1 MEKKQ
6 PATQRPTVLF
16 SMIFAVFVSLVLAP
30 CIHFSNRPFLARA
43 AAAEQWSA
51 APAVVTAETGYYTDV
66 DYDWIHNPG
75 LLERGLRYFDQMT
88 GVHPYV
94 YILPNGTTT
103 STSDLRSCAE
113 YLYSELFPDD
123 AHFILVFCDDGEGGY
138 NCGYAVGSQAKTI
151 MDSEAISILGD
162 CLEHCYG
169 DLSLSEEE
177 IFSNAF
183 IKTAEHIARA
193 DLALQMGGSDAVPDD
208 CVEYGEYTYVILEDG
223 TAKIVRWCGDDTA
236 LEVPSSID
244 GWPVSSIGAFAFAG
258 PVETISM
265 PASVDAL
272 EGNPVALCGLLE
284 KIEVRG
290 DEGSLVAID
299 GVLFDSGS
307 RSLLCCP
314 RAKSGMEYMVPG
326 DTVSVGEYAFYGCK
340 NLSTVGLNDNV
351 EEVASSAFDRC
362 GSLTSIQVSPDN
374 ETLASIDGVL
384 FRKSDRSLLRYPEGL
399 SEPLYYVPD
408 GILSIGPGAFRGCGS
423 LWKVMVPE
431 GVVSVGEFA
440 FSACGTLASVSL
452 PGTVKDIGS
461 SPFSDCPCLE
471 EISVSGK
478 GQLAT
483 VGGALVDTG
492 ASRLICLPAGR
503 GDTVFEVPEGVMSIG
518 DGAFSRCSSLQSV
531 SLPDG
536 LELIGSR
543 AFESCSA
550 LESVYVPKAVS
561 AIGDRAFF
569 QCSALEFVAVGGAS
583 TTVGEQA
590 FDGCSSLGNVVV
602 QRESPA
608 REYCKESGLTY
619 SYPDSND
626 WLGVPQVNR
635 VDNKM
640 VLQDDD
646 QLFEELSASYGLLDG
661 FHEQISA
668 IATEFSDALGVDDL
682 TGLRN
687 RAMDL
692 QRQIASAANAL
703 DSLSI
708 AIDSPYVGTRL
719 AIAELYNDLMKRIS
733 VLVDA
738 CNADIAGEDVSGIL
752 SRDNGPAD
760 EHGHTNASLIHYE
773 QNYEK
778 AKPDK
783 I

>member
-16 SMIFAVFVSLVLAP
+16 SMILAVFVSLVLAP

-177 IFSNAF
+177 IFSDAF

-265 PASVDAL
+265 PASVDVL

-384 FRKSDRSLLRYPEGL
+384 FRKLDRSLLRYPEGL

-461 SPFSDCPCLE
+461 SPFSNCPRLE

-478 GQLAT
+478 GRLAT

-503 GDTVFEVPEGVMSIG
+503 GDTVFEVPEGVMFIG

-550 LESVYVPKAVS
+550 LESVSIPKAVS

-590 FDGCSSLGNVVV
+590 FYGCASLGNVVV

-608 REYCKESGLTY
+608 RDYCKESGLTY

-626 WLGVPQVNR
+626 WLGVPQANR

-682 TGLRN
+682 TDLRN

-692 QRQIASAANAL
+692 QRQIASAADAL
-703 DSLSI
+703 DSLTI

-738 CNADIAGEDVSGIL
+738 CNADIEGEDVSDIL
-752 SRDNGPAD
+752 ARDNGPAD

>member
-16 SMIFAVFVSLVLAP
+16 SMILAVFVSLVLAL
-30 CIHFSNRPFLARA
+30 CIHFSNSPFLARA

-51 APAVVTAETGYYTDV
+51 APAVVTAETGYYIDAGGG
-66 DYDWIHNPG
+66 WIHNPE
-75 LLERGLRYFDQMT
+75 LLGRGLRYFDQMT

-94 YILPNGTTT
+94 YILPTGLMT
-103 STSDLRSCAE
+103 STSDLQSCAE
-113 YLYSELFPDD
+113 HLYGELFTDNR
-123 AHFILVFCDDGEGGY
+123 HFILVFCDDGEGGY
-138 NCGYAVGSQAKTI
+138 NCGCAVGSQAKTI

-183 IKTAEHIARA
+183 IKTAENIARA
-193 DLALQMGGSDAVPDD
+193 DLASRMVGSNVVPDD

-223 TAKIVRWCGDDTA
+223 TAKIVRWCGDDIA

-244 GWPVSSIGAFAFAG
+244 GRPVSSIGAFAFAG
-258 PVETISM
+258 PVETISI

-284 KIEVRG
+284 KIEVQG
-290 DEGSLVAID
+290 GEGSLVAVG
-299 GVLFDSGS
+299 GVLFDSEL
-307 RSLLCCP
+307 RTLLCYP
-314 RAKSGMEYMVPG
+314 RAKPGMEYKAPE
-326 DTVSVGEYAFYGCK
+326 DTVSVGEYAFFGCK

-351 EEVASSAFDRC
+351 EEVASSAFDGC
-362 GSLTSIQVSPDN
+362 GSLVSIQVSPDN

-384 FRKSDRSLLRYPEGL
+384 FRKLDRSLLRYPEGL
-399 SEPLYYVPD
+399 SGPLYYVPD

-423 LWKVMVPE
+423 LWKVIVPA
-431 GVVSVGEFA
+431 GVVSVGELA
-440 FSACGTLASVSL
+440 FSACDTLANVSL
-452 PGTVKDIGS
+452 PGTVKDVGS

-471 EISVSGK
+471 EISVSGE
-478 GQLAT
+478 GRLAT
-483 VGGALVDTG
+483 VGGALVDIG
-492 ASRLICLPAGR
+492 ESRLICLPAGR
-503 GDTVFEVPEGVMSIG
+503 GDTTFEAPEGIVSIG
-518 DGAFSRCSSLQSV
+518 EGAFSRCSSLQSV
-531 SLPDG
+531 SLPDS

-550 LESVYVPKAVS
+550 LESVSIPKAVT
-561 AIGDRAFF
+561 AIGDKVFF
-569 QCSALEFVAVGGAS
+569 QCSTLESVTIEGAS
-583 TTVGEQA
+583 TTVGERV
-590 FDGCSSLGNVVV
+590 FYGCTSLENVVV

-608 REYCKESGLTY
+608 RKYCKENGLAY

-626 WLGVPQVNR
+626 WLGVPQANK
-635 VDNKM
+635 VDNKRP
-640 VLQDDD
+640 LQDDD
-646 QLFEELSASYGLLDG
+646 QLFEELSASYGLLEG

-692 QRQIASAANAL
+692 QWQIASAADAL
-703 DSLSI
+703 DSLPV
-708 AIDSPYVGTRL
+708 AIGSPYVDTKL
-719 AIAELYNDLMKRIS
+719 AIAGLYNDLMKRIS

-752 SRDNGPAD
+752 TRDNGPVD
-760 EHGHTNASLIHYE
+760 EHGHTNACLIHYE

-778 AKPDK
+778 AKPEK

>member
-6 PATQRPTVLF
+6 VATRKLTVLF
-16 SMIFAVFVSLVLAP
+16 SVILAVFASLVLAL
-30 CIHFSNRPFLARA
+30 CIHFSSRPLLARA

-51 APAVVTAETGYYTDV
+51 APTVATAETGYYTDV
-66 DYDWIHNPG
+66 DYDWIHNP
-75 LLERGLRYFDQMT
+75 EFFESSLRYFDQMT

-103 STSDLRSCAE
+103 STSDLQSRAE
-113 YLYSELFPDD
+113 KLYGELFTDD

-169 DLSLSEEE
+169 NLSLSEEE

-193 DLALQMGGSDAVPDD
+193 DLASQMVDFDVVPDD
-208 CVEYGEYTYVILEDG
+208 CVEYGEYTYVILDDG
-223 TAKIVRWCGDDTA
+223 TAKIVRWCGDDTV

-244 GWPVSSIGAFAFAG
+244 GRPVSSIGAFAFVG
-258 PVETISM
+258 PVETVSI
-265 PASVDAL
+265 PASADVL
-272 EGNPVALCGLLE
+272 EGNPFALCGLLE
-284 KIEVRG
+284 KVEVRG

-299 GVLFDSGS
+299 GVLFDGES
-307 RSLLCCP
+307 RTLLCYP
-314 RAKSGMEYMVPG
+314 RSKSGMEYMVPE

-340 NLSTVGLNDNV
+340 NLPTVGLNDNV

-384 FRKSDRSLLRYPEGL
+384 FRKSGRSLLRYPEGL

-440 FSACGTLASVSL
+440 FSACDTLTNVSL
-452 PGTVKDIGS
+452 PDTVKDIGS

-471 EISVSGK
+471 EIAVSGK

-483 VGGALVDTG
+483 IGGALVDIGT
-492 ASRLICLPAGR
+492 SRLICLPAGR
-503 GDTVFEVPEGVMSIG
+503 GDTVFEVPDGIVSIG
-518 DGAFSRCSSLQSV
+518 DGAFGRCSSLRSV
-531 SLPDG
+531 LLPDS
-536 LELIGSR
+536 LEFIGSR

-550 LESVYVPKAVS
+550 LESVYVPKAVT
-561 AIGDRAFF
+561 AIGDKAFF
-569 QCSALEFVAVGGAS
+569 KCSALEFVTVEGTS

-590 FDGCSSLGNVVV
+590 FYGCASLGNVVV

-608 REYCKESGLTY
+608 REYCKENGLTY

-626 WLGVPQVNR
+626 WLGVPQANR

-640 VLQDDD
+640 DLQDDD

-682 TGLRN
+682 TDLRN

-692 QRQIASAANAL
+692 QRQIASAADAL

-708 AIDSPYVGTRL
+708 AIDSPYVDTRF

-752 SRDNGPAD
+752 VRDNGPAD

>member
-6 PATQRPTVLF
+6 VATRKSTVLF
-16 SMIFAVFVSLVLAP
+16 PAFLAAVTAFVMASCILAP
-30 CIHFSNRPFLARA
+30 NRPFLVRVAS
-43 AAAEQWSA
+43 AEQWSA
-51 APAVVTAETGYYTDV
+51 APAVATAETGYYTDV
-66 DYDWIHNPG
+66 DYEWIHNPG
-75 LLERGLRYFDQMT
+75 LLEQGLRYFDQMT
-88 GVHPYV
+88 GIKPYV

-103 STSDLRSCAE
+103 STSDLQSCAE
-113 YLYSELFPDD
+113 RLYGELFTDD
-123 AHFILVFCDDGEGGY
+123 RHFILVFCDDGEGGY

-151 MDSEAISILGD
+151 MDSETISILGD
-162 CLEHCYG
+162 FLEHCYS

-177 IFSNAF
+177 IFSYAF
-183 IKTAEHIARA
+183 AKTAEHIARA
-193 DLALQMGGSDAVPDD
+193 ALASQMVDSDVAPDD
-208 CVEYGEYTYVILEDG
+208 CVEYGEYTYAILDDG
-223 TAKIVRWCGDDTA
+223 TAKIVRWHGDDTA

-244 GWPVSSIGAFAFAG
+244 GRPVSSIGAFAFAG
-258 PVETISM
+258 PAETISI
-265 PASVDAL
+265 PASAEVL
-272 EGNPVALCGLLE
+272 EGNPFALCGQLQ
-284 KIEVRG
+284 KVEVRG
-290 DEGSLVAID
+290 GEESLVAID
-299 GVLFDSGS
+299 GVLFDGESHT
-307 RSLLCCP
+307 LLCYP

-340 NLSTVGLNDNV
+340 SLSIVGLNDNV
-351 EEVASSAFDRC
+351 EEVAASAFDRC

-431 GVVSVGEFA
+431 GVVSVGELA
-440 FSACGTLASVSL
+440 FSACGALANVSL
-452 PGTVKDIGS
+452 PGTVKDVGS

-471 EISVSGK
+471 EISVSEK

-492 ASRLICLPAGR
+492 ASQLICLPAGR
-503 GDTVFEVPEGVMSIG
+503 GDTVFEVPEGIASIG
-518 DGAFSRCSSLQSV
+518 DGAFSCCSSLLSV
-531 SLPDG
+531 SLPDS
-536 LELIGSR
+536 LESIGSR
-543 AFESCSA
+543 AFESCSG
-550 LESVYVPKAVS
+550 LESVYVPKAVT
-561 AIGDRAFF
+561 AIGDKAFF
-569 QCSALEFVAVGGAS
+569 KCSALEFVTVEGTS

-590 FDGCSSLGNVVV
+590 FYGCASLGNVVV

-608 REYCKESGLTY
+608 REYCKENGLTY

-626 WLGVPQVNR
+626 WLGVPQANR

-640 VLQDDD
+640 DLQDDD

-682 TGLRN
+682 TDLRN

-692 QRQIASAANAL
+692 QRQIASAADAL

-708 AIDSPYVGTRL
+708 AIDSPYVDTRL

-738 CNADIAGEDVSGIL
+738 CNADIKGEDVSGIL
-752 SRDNGPAD
+752 VSDNGPAD

>member
-1 MEKKQ
+1 MEKKRT
-6 PATQRPTVLF
+6 AAQRLTFMFSVTLAVVTALVVAFCVL
-16 SMIFAVFVSLVLAP
+16 P
-30 CIHFSNRPFLARA
+30 PNRPFLAQA
-43 AAAEQWSA
+43 AAAT
-51 APAVVTAETGYYTDV
+51 VTVDTGYYTDA
-66 DYDWIHNPG
+66 DGGWIHNPEFFEG
-75 LLERGLRYFDQMT
+75 SLRYFGQMT
-88 GVHPYV
+88 GVQPYV

-103 STSDLRSCAE
+103 STSDLQSRAE
-113 YLYSELFPDD
+113 KLYGELFTDD

-151 MDSEAISILGD
+151 MDSEAISILAD
-162 CLEHCYG
+162 YLDRYYS
-169 DLSLSEEE
+169 DFSLSEEE

-183 IKTAEHIARA
+183 AKTAEHIAERS
-193 DLALQMGGSDAVPDD
+193 DLASQIVDSDVVPDD
-208 CVEYGEYTYVILEDG
+208 CIELGEYTYVVLDDG
-223 TAKIVRWCGDDTA
+223 AAKIVRWCGDDTV

-244 GWPVSSIGAFAFAG
+244 GRPVSSIGALAFAG
-258 PVETISM
+258 PAETVSI
-265 PASVDAL
+265 PASVEVL
-272 EGNPVALCGLLE
+272 EGNPFALCGQLQ
-284 KIEVRG
+284 KVEVRG
-290 DEGSLVAID
+290 GEESLVAID
-299 GVLFDSGS
+299 GVLFDGESHT
-307 RSLLCCP
+307 LLCYP

-340 NLSTVGLNDNV
+340 NLSNVGLNDNV
-351 EEVASSAFDRC
+351 EKVASSAFDGCRAL
-362 GSLTSIQVSPDN
+362 SSIQVSPDN
-374 ETLASIDGVL
+374 DTLASIDGVL

-461 SPFSDCPCLE
+461 SPFSNCPRLE

-503 GDTVFEVPEGVMSIG
+503 GDTVFEVPDGITSIG
-518 DGAFSRCSSLQSV
+518 DGAFSCCSSLQSA
-531 SLPDG
+531 SLPDS
-536 LELIGSR
+536 LEFIGSC
-543 AFESCSA
+543 AFEFCNA
-550 LESVYVPKAVS
+550 LESVSVPKAVA
-561 AIGDRAFF
+561 AIGAKAFF
-569 QCSALEFVAVGGAS
+569 QCSALEFVAVRGAS
-583 TTVGEQA
+583 TTVGAQA
-590 FDGCSSLGNVVV
+590 FYGCSSLGNVVV

-626 WLGVPQVNR
+626 WLGVPQNDR
-635 VDNKM
+635 ASNESS
-640 VLQDDD
+640 LQDND
-646 QLFEELSASYGLLDG
+646 QLFKELSASYGLLDG

-682 TGLRN
+682 TDLRN
-687 RAMDL
+687 RAMNL

-703 DSLSI
+703 NGLSM
-708 AIDSPYVGTRL
+708 AIDSPYVDTKL

-733 VLVDA
+733 ILVDA

>member
-16 SMIFAVFVSLVLAP
+16 SMILAVFVSLVLAP

-113 YLYSELFPDD
+113 YLYSELFTDNR
-123 AHFILVFCDDGEGGY
+123 HFILVFCDDGEGGY

-151 MDSEAISILGD
+151 MDSEAISTLGD

-193 DLALQMGGSDAVPDD
+193 DLALQMGGSDVVPDD

-307 RSLLCCP
+307 RSLLCYP

-461 SPFSDCPCLE
+461 SPFSNCPCLE

-483 VGGALVDTG
+483 VGGSLVDTG

-550 LESVYVPKAVS
+550 LESVSIPKAVS

-590 FDGCSSLGNVVV
+590 FYGCSSLGNVVV

-682 TGLRN
+682 TDLRN

-703 DSLSI
+703 DSLTI

-738 CNADIAGEDVSGIL
+738 CNADIEGEDVSDIL
-752 SRDNGPAD
+752 ARVNGPAD